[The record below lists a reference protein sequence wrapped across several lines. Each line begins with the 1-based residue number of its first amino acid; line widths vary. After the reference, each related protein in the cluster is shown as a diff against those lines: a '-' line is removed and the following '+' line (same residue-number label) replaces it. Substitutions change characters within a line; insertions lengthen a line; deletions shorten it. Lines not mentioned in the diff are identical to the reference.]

1 MGVGGVSHDDEL
13 DHPPG
18 GLQELDPL
26 VMANLLQGVAV
37 DVSDLIVDS

>member
-26 VMANLLQGVAV
+26 VMANLLQGMPIN
-37 DVSDLIVDS
+37 VSDLIIDS